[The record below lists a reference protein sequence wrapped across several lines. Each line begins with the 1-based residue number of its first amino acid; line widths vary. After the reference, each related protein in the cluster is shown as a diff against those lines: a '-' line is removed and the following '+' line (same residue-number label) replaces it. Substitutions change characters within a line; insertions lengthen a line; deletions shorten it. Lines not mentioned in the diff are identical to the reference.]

1 MENKD
6 KNKIVV
12 FGGSFNPPLNSHFS
26 LAESIVNEYES
37 VKKVVFVPVSSKY
50 EKQGLLDDEHRYNM
64 LKIVCDKNEDF
75 EVSRIEIENER
86 QLYTIETME
95 LLKEEYSDYELL
107 FTIGT
112 DNLKSLHTWTRVD
125 ELLTKFKILVLER
138 DEDRIDEIILKSDFL
153 MKYKDSLI
161 KVKDSIRSNLSST
174 FVRNKL
180 KEGKSIRYL
189 VPDEVYFYIEEN
201 KLFKN

>member
-50 EKQGLLDDEHRYNM
+50 EKQGLLNDEHRYNM

-153 MKYKDSLI
+153 TKYKDSLI

-189 VPDEVYFYIEEN
+189 APDEVYFYIEEN

>member
-12 FGGSFNPPLNSHFS
+12 FGGSFNPPLNSHFC

-189 VPDEVYFYIEEN
+189 APDEVYFYIEEN

>member
-153 MKYKDSLI
+153 TKYKDSLI

-189 VPDEVYFYIEEN
+189 APDEVYFYIEEY
-201 KLFKN
+201 KLFKI

>member
-50 EKQGLLDDEHRYNM
+50 EKEGLLDDEHRYNM
-64 LKIVCDKNEDF
+64 LKLVCDKNEDL
-75 EVSRIEIENER
+75 EVSRIEIDNDR

-112 DNLKSLHTWTRVD
+112 DNLKLLHTWSRAD

-138 DEDRIDEIILKSDFL
+138 DEDKMDDIINENDFL
-153 MKYKDSLI
+153 TKYKDSLV
-161 KVKDSIRSNLSST
+161 KVKNNVRSNLSST
-174 FVRNKL
+174 FARNKL

-189 VPDEVYFYIEEN
+189 APDEVYFYIEEN